1 MTRTVSGLLLCD
13 VKQGPDLRFR
23 SLHDREKFL
32 SSSFQKIKVSS
43 LVTHQVL
50 AAEEVCIEAL
60 CTMNYLQ
67 CGVRGAHQVKRFSRA
82 QADGEMG
89 LYSIVGIRW
98 SVPEGFPHHSLH
110 RRSKTSDLTPERNC
124 CSPRPHER
132 GFLALCLQ
140 KLGSV
145 SLLIRGLLGGKF
157 LPPKSNCKG
166 GYRENCLRPGSPFA
180 LCDAEGISEPAAVVN
195 RIGHVTSPVNCREIV
210 CGGMA

>member
-98 SVPEGFPHHSLH
+98 SVPEGFPITASIAEAKRVISLLSEIAVALARMSVAFWRSASRSLAASAFSYAAFLAASSCRQRATAKVATVRIACVQAAHSLCVMQ
-110 RRSKTSDLTPERNC
+110 KE
-124 CSPRPHER
+124 
-132 GFLALCLQ
+132 LANQLQ
-140 KLGSV
+140 
-145 SLLIRGLLGGKF
+145 
-157 LPPKSNCKG
+157 
-166 GYRENCLRPGSPFA
+166 
-180 LCDAEGISEPAAVVN
+180 
-195 RIGHVTSPVNCREIV
+195 
-210 CGGMA
+210 